1 MERPGQMLSQVNPTR
16 ICLAVVAVYAYIL
29 YRQYG
34 NGGWLFDSAGLAQS
48 VDFIGVW
55 AAGHVALK
63 GMPMAAYDAQL
74 HGLAHAAAIGQATKD
89 YYPFPYPPFHLSV
102 AATLALLPYI
112 PALLMWT
119 ATTFV
124 AYLWTAGRIL
134 GTPRGA
140 LWMAAPPAV
149 LANVIVGQNG
159 FYSATLL
166 GLGLLKLEQRPWV
179 AGIFLGLLA
188 YKPQLAV
195 LVPVALAA
203 GGYWRAFVSAGATA
217 VALVVLSLAIHGP
230 ETWLAFIAQV
240 GAVGK
245 LVSQQGIDVGKLQS
259 LFGILRQLG
268 VAPQFAMAAQVVL
281 ALGLTAGIALLW
293 RRPVPFALKAA
304 ALGGAALM
312 VSPYLFVYDL
322 SVLMVA
328 QAFLLRFAIEKGVEE
343 ADLWGLVA
351 ANVAICAV
359 AFTGQPIGLLGC
371 LVVLGLVWRRVAAG
385 EGWRPRL
392 AIA

>member
-1 MERPGQMLSQVNPTR
+1 
-16 ICLAVVAVYAYIL
+16 
-29 YRQYG
+29 
-34 NGGWLFDSAGLAQS
+34 
-48 VDFIGVW
+48 
-55 AAGHVALK
+55 
-63 GMPMAAYDAQL
+63 
-74 HGLAHAAAIGQATKD
+74 
-89 YYPFPYPPFHLSV
+89 
-102 AATLALLPYI
+102 
-112 PALLMWT
+112 
-119 ATTFV
+119 
-124 AYLWTAGRIL
+124 
-134 GTPRGA
+134 
-140 LWMAAPPAV
+140 MAAPPAV
-149 LANVIVGQNG
+149 LANIIVGQNG

-217 VALVVLSLAIHGP
+217 VALVVLSLAIHGQ

-259 LFGILRQLG
+259 LFGMLRQLG
-268 VAPQFAMAAQVVL
+268 VAPQIAVAAQVVL
-281 ALGLTAGIALLW
+281 ALLLAVGVALLW

-304 ALGGAALM
+304 GLGGAALM

-328 QAFLLRFAIEKGVEE
+328 QAFLLRFVLEKGVEE

-371 LVVLGLVWRRVAAG
+371 LVVLGLVWRRVTAA
-385 EGWRPRL
+385 EDWRPRL
-392 AIA
+392 AMA